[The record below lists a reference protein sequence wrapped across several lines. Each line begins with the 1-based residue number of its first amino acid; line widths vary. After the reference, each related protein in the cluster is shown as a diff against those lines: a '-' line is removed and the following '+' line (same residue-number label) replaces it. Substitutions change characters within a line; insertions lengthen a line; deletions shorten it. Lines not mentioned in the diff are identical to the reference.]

1 MRWSGV
7 CIRHLEPLGAIQ
19 PEDRV
24 GGSVLSVMPAE
35 QLSRNDDSHANW
47 CFIPVPV
54 HDVIATQEGMELE
67 SEPETPVPMCTSAL
81 DVIPSD
87 LLMGTDGAEVASD
100 GIEVAVGHL
109 PSDLPPE
116 VTAEDC
122 FDPYLHPPSGS
133 ELPSPHATPS
143 DSPAPPATWVAR
155 NPAGMSKPEHD
166 LPCNDD
172 ARVFGTCP
180 LIHLNPV
187 GLCSLGTPFPINQMQ
202 HDSLHTQV
210 ISSKDRQCI
219 LHNQGMLWADDE
231 VSWHAH
237 NVVEAAQAK
246 RGADGLSSKPIV
258 LLPVMLLHGWTH
270 ASVAPMKKWLM
281 DRYVAGSPNVL
292 VSSTLD

>member
-1 MRWSGV
+1 MKRQSQMLVWLRVDSCVG
-7 CIRHLEPLGAIQ
+7 LEFASDTLNRLVPFSL
-19 PEDRV
+19 RTV
-24 GGSVLSVMPAE
+24 SGGSVLSVMPAE

-143 DSPAPPATWVAR
+143 DSPCSACHL
-155 NPAGMSKPEHD
+155 G
-166 LPCNDD
+166 
-172 ARVFGTCP
+172 CP
-180 LIHLNPV
+180 KSGRH
-187 GLCSLGTPFPINQMQ
+187 
-202 HDSLHTQV
+202 
-210 ISSKDRQCI
+210 
-219 LHNQGMLWADDE
+219 E
-231 VSWHAH
+231 
-237 NVVEAAQAK
+237 
-246 RGADGLSSKPIV
+246 
-258 LLPVMLLHGWTH
+258 
-270 ASVAPMKKWLM
+270 
-281 DRYVAGSPNVL
+281 
-292 VSSTLD
+292 